1 MSRLLLI
8 LAAALSFALT
18 ASVRAA
24 EPFDPFA
31 AAGID
36 SQPGAQVPLDTRFT
50 DDSGESVTLAQLLD
64 GRPAVLVP
72 VYFRCPNVCG
82 SQLAS
87 LFNLLGAVPFEL
99 GKDYVVIA
107 YSFNPHETPA
117 DARAEREKLTRRWP
131 ALAGSHAVHLLTGPE
146 SASRRVSDALGFQY
160 RWDAEIQ
167 EYAHASA
174 VATLSPSGKLVQWLY
189 GLGYQPTD
197 LRLALT
203 DAGEGRVGDF
213 NDQLLLLCYHYNP
226 RTGGYDNWIIGAL
239 QVGGTGTALAL
250 LGFIGRSL
258 WRERRER
265 RKREGGDER

>member
-8 LAAALSFALT
+8 LAAALSLVLT
-18 ASVRAA
+18 FSARAA

-36 SQPGAQVPLDTRFT
+36 PQPGAQVPLDTRFT
-50 DDSGESVTLAQLLD
+50 DDSGKSVTLAELLD

-117 DARAEREKLTRRWP
+117 DARAERDKLERRWP
-131 ALAGSHAVHLLTGPE
+131 ELAGSQSVHLLTGQE
-146 SASRRVSDALGFQY
+146 SASRRVSDALGFHY

-189 GLGYQPTD
+189 GLGYQPND

-213 NDQLLLLCYHYNP
+213 SDQLLLLCYHYNP
-226 RTGGYDNWIIGAL
+226 RTGGYDNWVIGAL

-250 LGFIGRSL
+250 IGFIGLSL
-258 WRERRER
+258 WRERR
-265 RKREGGDER
+265 KREAGDGQ

>member
-8 LAAALSFALT
+8 LAAALSLVLT
-18 ASVRAA
+18 FSARAA

-36 SQPGAQVPLDTRFT
+36 PQPGAQVPLDTRFT
-50 DDSGESVTLAQLLD
+50 DDSGKSVTLAELLD

-117 DARAEREKLTRRWP
+117 DARAERDKLERRWP
-131 ALAGSHAVHLLTGPE
+131 ELAGSQSVHLLTGQE
-146 SASRRVSDALGFQY
+146 SASRRVSDALGFHY

-189 GLGYQPTD
+189 GLGYQPSD

-213 NDQLLLLCYHYNP
+213 SDQLLLLCYHYNP
-226 RTGGYDNWIIGAL
+226 RTGGYDNWVIGAL

-250 LGFIGRSL
+250 LGFIGLSL
-258 WRERRER
+258 WRERR
-265 RKREGGDER
+265 KREAGDER

>member
-8 LAAALSFALT
+8 LTAALSFALT
-18 ASVRAA
+18 ATVRAA

-36 SQPGAQVPLDTRFT
+36 SQPGAQVPLDARFT

-99 GKDYVVIA
+99 GKDYVVIT
-107 YSFNPHETPA
+107 YSFNPYETPA
-117 DARAEREKLTRRWP
+117 DARAERDKLIRRWP
-131 ALAGSHAVHLLTGPE
+131 ELAGSASVHLLTGPE
-146 SASRRVSDALGFQY
+146 SASRRVSDALGFHY
-160 RWDAEIQ
+160 RWDAGIQ

-174 VATLSPSGKLVQWLY
+174 IATLSPSGKLVQWLY

-203 DAGEGRVGDF
+203 DAGQGRVGSF
-213 NDQLLLLCYHYNP
+213 SDQLLLLCYHYNP
-226 RTGGYDNWIIGAL
+226 RTGGYDSWIIGAL

-250 LGFIGRSL
+250 LGFIGLSL
-258 WRERRER
+258 WRERHR
-265 RKREGGDER
+265 REGGDER

>member
-8 LAAALSFALT
+8 LAALSLVLT
-18 ASVRAA
+18 FSARAA

-36 SQPGAQVPLDTRFT
+36 PQPGAQVPVNTRFT
-50 DDSGESVTLAQLLD
+50 DDSGKSVTLAELLD

-117 DARAEREKLTRRWP
+117 DARVERDKLERRWP
-131 ALAGSHAVHLLTGPE
+131 ELAGSQSVHLLTGQE
-146 SASRRVSDALGFQY
+146 SASRSVSDALGFHY
-160 RWDAEIQ
+160 RWDADIK

-174 VATLSPSGKLVQWLY
+174 IATLSPSGKLVQWLY
-189 GLGYQPTD
+189 GLGYQPND

-213 NDQLLLLCYHYNP
+213 SDQLLLLCYHYNP
-226 RTGGYDNWIIGAL
+226 RTGGYDNWVIGAL
-239 QVGGTGTALAL
+239 QVGGTGTAVAL
-250 LGFIGRSL
+250 LGFIGLSL
-258 WRERRER
+258 WRERR
-265 RKREGGDER
+265 KREAGDGQ

>member
-1 MSRLLLI
+1 MSRLFLI

-36 SQPGAQVPLDTRFT
+36 PQPGAQVPLDTRFT
-50 DDSGESVTLAQLLD
+50 DDSGKSVTLAELLD

-117 DARAEREKLTRRWP
+117 DARAERDKLERRWP
-131 ALAGSHAVHLLTGPE
+131 ELAGSPAVHLLTGAE
-146 SASRRVSDALGFQY
+146 SASQRVSDALGFHY

-174 VATLSPSGKLVQWLY
+174 VATLSRSGKLVQWLY
-189 GLGYQPTD
+189 GLGYQPSD

-213 NDQLLLLCYHYNP
+213 SDQLLLLCYHYNP
-226 RTGGYDNWIIGAL
+226 RTGGYDNWVIGAL

-250 LGFIGRSL
+250 IGFIGLSL
-258 WRERRER
+258 WRER

>member
-1 MSRLLLI
+1 MSRLLLS

-131 ALAGSHAVHLLTGPE
+131 ELAGSYAVHLLTGPE
-146 SASRRVSDALGFQY
+146 SASRRVSDALGLQY

-213 NDQLLLLCYHYNP
+213 SDQLLLLCYHYNP

>member
-1 MSRLLLI
+1 MNGLLLI
-8 LAAALSFALT
+8 LVAAWSLLLAAPTS
-18 ASVRAA
+18 AA

-36 SQPGAQVPLDTRFT
+36 SRPGAQVPLQVRFT
-50 DDSGESVTLAQLLD
+50 DDNGESVTLAELLD

-72 VYFRCPNVCG
+72 VYFRCPNVCR

-117 DARAEREKLTRRWP
+117 DARAERDKLTRRWP
-131 ALAGSHAVHLLTGPE
+131 ELAGSQAVHLLTGPE
-146 SASRRVSDALGFQY
+146 PASRQVSDALGFHY
-160 RWDAEIQ
+160 RWDGAIE

-189 GLGYQPTD
+189 GLGYQPND

-213 NDQLLLLCYHYNP
+213 SDQLLLLCYHYNP
-226 RTGGYDNWIIGAL
+226 RTGGYDNWVIGAL
-239 QVGGTGTALAL
+239 QVAGTGTAVAL
-250 LGFIGRSL
+250 LGFIGLSL
-258 WRERRER
+258 WRER

>member
-1 MSRLLLI
+1 MSRLFLI

-36 SQPGAQVPLDTRFT
+36 PQPGAQVPLDTRFT
-50 DDSGESVTLAQLLD
+50 DDSGKSVTLAQLLD

-107 YSFNPHETPA
+107 YSFNPHETPV
-117 DARAEREKLTRRWP
+117 DARAERDKLERRWP
-131 ALAGSHAVHLLTGPE
+131 ELAGSQSVHLLTGQE
-146 SASRRVSDALGFQY
+146 SASRRVSDALGFHY

-189 GLGYQPTD
+189 GLGYQPND

-213 NDQLLLLCYHYNP
+213 SDQLLLLCYHYNP
-226 RTGGYDNWIIGAL
+226 RTGGYDNWVIGAL

-250 LGFIGRSL
+250 LGFIGLSL
-258 WRERRER
+258 WRERR
-265 RKREGGDER
+265 KREAGDER